1 MATAVVDE
9 QQLVKTLRWWD
20 GFAIALANPGFLL
33 GTLGFTLGIF
43 GVIGSIVIW
52 GIVSIIAI
60 LQAWIY
66 SEPATMF
73 PGRTG
78 GISLYANEGW
88 RKYTTLVGPIAT
100 FGYWIGWSV
109 VLSIFG
115 KVIGDIVVYR
125 WFPHSKTWFS
135 IGSTPFGLSSAIAI
149 GTIVVVWLFNVF
161 GIKPF
166 KWLTYVTGTL
176 LMIPLVLY
184 IIVPYI
190 TGDWHSS
197 NVHAVFPG
205 PWGGVKLV
213 VVYLFITGWSAYG
226 TEVSATFAPEFRD
239 TKSDTRRALVSSATF
254 SLLIFTLVPLGLG
267 GTTNAVANASAP
279 LGSCHIAAGC
289 AEAPYYVQAFKTIAG
304 GPAASIFMICLIAA
318 LLLSMSTSTGDA
330 GRALFGISRS
340 GLTIKQLGRLNRF
353 NVPGNAMTV
362 DLIVNSGLVLFVSS
376 NLAILYLSN
385 IGYILCHVF
394 ALSGLLLLRKDRPN
408 WPRPIRLGRPW
419 LLVAALLCVLNL
431 FFWVVGS
438 FAPHLNGYGTW
449 TNFAIGIGI
458 LVASI
463 LLFVFRRLVQD
474 RENVH
479 LREETPSVPAGAE
492 LDALVASGAIPAPA
506 PAVTPA

>member
-1 MATAVVDE
+1 MATAVVE
-9 QQLVKTLRWWD
+9 ERQLVKTLRWWD

-33 GTLGFTLGIF
+33 GSLGFTLGIF
-43 GVIGSIVIW
+43 GVVGSIVLW
-52 GIVSIIAI
+52 GISSLIAV

-115 KVIGDIVVYR
+115 KIIGDLIAYR
-125 WFPHSKTWFS
+125 WFPTTKPYFD
-135 IGSTPFGLSSAIAI
+135 IGNVHFGLPHVIAI
-149 GTIVVVWLFNVF
+149 GVIIAVWLFNVF

-176 LMIPLVLY
+176 LMIPLFVF
-184 IIVPYI
+184 IVVPYL

-197 NVHAVFPG
+197 NVHATWPG
-205 PWGGVKLV
+205 PWGGLKLAI
-213 VVYLFITGWSAYG
+213 VYLFILGWSAYG
-226 TEVSATFAPEFRD
+226 TEVSATFAPEFKD
-239 TKSDTRRALVSSATF
+239 TQSDTRKALVSSSTF
-254 SLLIFTLVPLGLG
+254 SLLVFTLVPLGLG
-267 GTTNAVANASAP
+267 GVS
-279 LGSCHIAAGC
+279 GSPPAAT
-289 AEAPYYVQAFKTIAG
+289 AEGQYYVDAFRTIAG
-304 GPAASIFMICLIAA
+304 STGASIFLICLIAS
-318 LLLSMSTSTGDA
+318 LVLSMSTSTGDA

-340 GLTIKQLGRLNRF
+340 GLTIKQLGVLNRF
-353 NVPGNAMTV
+353 NVPGRAMTV
-362 DLIVNSGLVLFVSS
+362 DLFVNIALVLFVSS

-408 WPRPIRLGRPW
+408 WPRPIKLSSPW
-419 LLVAALLCVLNL
+419 LAVVGLLFLFNLL
-431 FFWVVGS
+431 FFVVGA

-449 TNFAIGIGI
+449 KDFGIGVGI

-463 LLFVFRRLVQD
+463 LLFVFRRVVQD
-474 RENVH
+474 KERVH
-479 LREETPSVPAGAE
+479 FSEPTPTMPEGADLEALEAAG
-492 LDALVASGAIPAPA
+492 LVAGRQPA
-506 PAVTPA
+506 AVGTPV